1 MLFYVALSL
10 LCLAR
15 SLKEGFDTRLA
26 MTMGICAGCALATK
40 EQALGLFLAFPIVL
54 LYRKR
59 PLLTSSSHRD
69 VWNTWKPFVLL
80 ALTAFIAFGLGSG
93 LFVDPERYFAHV
105 NLVQTIFRRLKSG
118 EVIWVQSFPNTL
130 DGNLQLARRVAEYLV
145 NTMTVGGLAL
155 AGIGVLWSAVKER
168 SVSLFALPAATY
180 LAPVFVSARAVQLRY
195 LLPVAYVLT
204 FFAARAVFV
213 CLDSRHSGL
222 RAMGRAAALVVICV
236 NLAFG
241 ADLTHA
247 MIRDSRYAAGQWLE
261 EHAKRG
267 DRIEYFGSLV
277 GLPPVA
283 EGITLAPAIAFH
295 GVETRPRIGEDA
307 VQEILRGWETRK
319 PEFVLIMPDL
329 ISRPGTPYSGTC
341 PPAICEGLLQDRLSY
356 RLAAYFETPS
366 IFSWLRRPALDYPT
380 VNPPIRIFVPS
391 SKD

>member
-1 MLFYVALSL
+1 
-10 LCLAR
+10 
-15 SLKEGFDTRLA
+15 
-26 MTMGICAGCALATK
+26 MGG
-40 EQALGLFLAFPIVL
+40 
-54 LYRKR
+54 
-59 PLLTSSSHRD
+59 
-69 VWNTWKPFVLL
+69 
-80 ALTAFIAFGLGSG
+80 
-93 LFVDPERYFAHV
+93 
-105 NLVQTIFRRLKSG
+105 
-118 EVIWVQSFPNTL
+118 
-130 DGNLQLARRVAEYLV
+130 
-145 NTMTVGGLAL
+145 
-155 AGIGVLWSAVKER
+155 
-168 SVSLFALPAATY
+168 
-180 LAPVFVSARAVQLRY
+180 
-195 LLPVAYVLT
+195 
-204 FFAARAVFV
+204 
-213 CLDSRHSGL
+213 
-222 RAMGRAAALVVICV
+222 AAALVVICV

-295 GVETRPRIGEDA
+295 GVETRPPIGEDVA
-307 VQEILRGWETRK
+307 QEILRGWETRK

-329 ISRPGTPYSGTC
+329 ISHPGAPYSGTC
-341 PPAICEGLLQDRLSY
+341 PPAICEGLLQGRLSY